1 MYILGFQLRNTNIQ
15 ERRNGDLYDQP
26 AVQRMKKEYIEA
38 EVEVIEIKA
47 EDIVTASCANP
58 DPFAGSE
65 GTEAV
70 A

>member
-1 MYILGFQLRNTNIQ
+1 
-15 ERRNGDLYDQP
+15 
-26 AVQRMKKEYIEA
+26 MKKEYIEA

-47 EDIVTASCANP
+47 EDIVTASCQNP

-70 A
+70 G